1 MIDWSFPPELQQKY
15 DEIVARTRRLQ
26 QELGITPMT
35 LEERAMAGEKKRH
48 EAEKRQKEIEE
59 MQRIINSRRPLP
71 KWKV

>member
-35 LEERAMAGEKKRH
+35 LEERAIAGEKKRH